1 MRSALHSTYPTYDG
15 SYREVVFADFATE
28 PIGHGGRVETS
39 ASRPDYRLSTLEEV
53 FEAVAQSVQLLNR
66 ETLTIT
72 QRNVNWSFSL
82 LRRLAASRNFG
93 TLIDLEVAY
102 WPDRFFAATG
112 QIEELSRLSA
122 KVLLD
127 TLDAMTGPPV
137 TVREQGPRH

>member
-1 MRSALHSTYPTYDG
+1 MRSALHTTFPTYDG
-15 SYREVVFADFATE
+15 SYPEVVFADFAAE
-28 PIGHGGRVETS
+28 PISSRGCVETP
-39 ASRPDYRLSTLEEV
+39 ASWPDYSALEEV

-72 QRNVNWSFSL
+72 QRNVNRSFSL
-82 LRRLAASRNFG
+82 LRRLAAIRNFG

-102 WPDRFFAATG
+102 WPDRFFAVTG

-122 KVLLD
+122 KALLD

-137 TVREQGPRH
+137 TVRERGPRH